1 MAKCSAKSP
10 INTPQNPDTMAETQI
25 STLGHSAEGRSLR
38 RAWELSALP
47 DYFRPT
53 YSKYSFG

>member
-38 RAWELSALP
+38 KAWAP
-47 DYFRPT
+47 FAAPHYFRA
-53 YSKYSFG
+53 KYCDYPSR